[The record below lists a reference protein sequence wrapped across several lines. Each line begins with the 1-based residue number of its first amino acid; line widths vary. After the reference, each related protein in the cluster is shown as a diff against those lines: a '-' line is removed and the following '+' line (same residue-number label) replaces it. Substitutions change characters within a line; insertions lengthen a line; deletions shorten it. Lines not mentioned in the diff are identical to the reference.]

1 MELWD
6 LYDAERHPLGQTMER
21 GAFHPEGTYHL
32 VVNIWVVNRSGQILL
47 TLRAPEKEQYPNLWE
62 NQGGSVQAGE
72 ESLRGVR
79 RELFEETGIWAEDW
93 EFTLLGT
100 SLEKTA
106 MVDIYALRKDIPVRD
121 IRLQAGETAA
131 ARWVTP
137 QELESMAASGQMS
150 DAAMRR
156 REAVLPAWRAFI
168 WEDESLLHSPK

>member
-6 LYDAERHPLGQTMER
+6 LYDAERHYLGQTMER
-21 GAFHPEGTYHL
+21 GASHPAGTYHL
-32 VVNIWVVNRSGQILL
+32 VVNIWVVDSNGKVLL

-72 ESLRGVR
+72 ESLPAAQ
-79 RELFEETGIWAEDW
+79 RELFEETGIWMERRK
-93 EFTLLGT
+93 FTRLGT

-106 MVDIYALRKDIPVRD
+106 MVDIYAVRKDIPVQD
-121 IRLQAGETAA
+121 IHLQAGETVAA
-131 ARWVTP
+131 KWVTP

-156 REAVLPAWRAFI
+156 RKAVLPAWNAFV
-168 WEDESLLHSPK
+168 LGR